1 MAFVESV
8 AAAAQ
13 PWADLYSGSVPV
25 EATVVFMHLAA
36 LVVAGGLALASDRA
50 VVRATHGSAEVR
62 EHVLADVAG
71 AHRLVIIGL
80 GILVVTGA
88 LMLLADV
95 EALLPSWVFW
105 LKMAVFGLLLWNG
118 ARLRQVAA
126 AQSADGAA
134 DGWRPLRAAAV
145 RSTTLWLALLLMG
158 TLLPLVA

>member
-50 VVRATHGSAEVR
+50 VVRATHASPEVR

-88 LMLLADV
+88 LMRLRISSVTVLGVLAEDGGV
-95 EALLPSWVFW
+95 RAAAL
-105 LKMAVFGLLLWNG
+105 NG
-118 ARLRQVAA
+118 ARLRH
-126 AQSADGAA
+126 
-134 DGWRPLRAAAV
+134 
-145 RSTTLWLALLLMG
+145 
-158 TLLPLVA
+158 